1 MDGKVLLFLSP
12 PEGDTGADTDSHT
25 GQTDREEYPPR
36 AARRS
41 RFGWLGSGFRGGFGR
56 GGGRGGGCLSLR
68 NGDRFRLGAAADR
81 ADALLLAFLAFRRL
95 LRDGPV
101 SKGMRAGFREELA
114 AAGIFLRVLRL
125 GDGPFRHAAVY
136 MVRAVDIAVSLAA
149 DLALCPPEAGR
160 RAAGMFPRGGDR
172 RAGTQQTIAAFAV
185 RIAGVARRRA
195 SRILL
200 AAHFRAAHMVGGV
213 LFAVGLMAYLAHGRV
228 FARRRAAGV
237 PCGGDHRAGAQQ
249 GVAILAVCIAGVA
262 VLRAGGFRRAADLLV
277 AGVVVRVYSVPR
289 VVKSPRSPVETDGA
303 VLVVHSLRDAGGL
316 GFKVRFLRGLDVVMC
331 VLFIFS
337 VLAIQ
342 AGVPV
347 GTLVIPI
354 LPGTTI
360 IMAGMVVVSATDVA
374 LARHAAVRGAAVA
387 VSRFNCA
394 AAIAPAGA
402 GVGVVAVGRPIAP
415 DVAENAV
422 FSAAQRAGF
431 ARGAGGR
438 FGAASMFKYTTIISR
453 TARALLFIPASYTF
467 NSCPMEHWVRR
478 TADRGGNEPYDLEIF
493 KRSASVAPGINHRR

>member
-1 MDGKVLLFLSP
+1 MDGTKVQKATKADDSNEPSAFRMDGKVLLFLSP

-41 RFGWLGSGFRGGFGR
+41 RFGRLGSGFRGGFGR
-56 GGGRGGGCLSLR
+56 GGEGRGGVCLSLR

-172 RAGTQQTIAAFAV
+172 RAGTQQSIAAFAV

-195 SRILL
+195 SRVLL
-200 AAHFRAAHMVGGV
+200 AAHLRAACMVGRI
-213 LFAVGLMAYLAHGRV
+213 LFAVGLMAHFALGEV
-228 FARRRAAGV
+228 FACRRAANM
-237 PCGGDHRAGAQQ
+237 PRGGDRRAGAQQ
-249 GVAILAVCIAGVA
+249 GIAVLAVGIAGIA
-262 VLRAGGFRRAADLLV
+262 RCRAGGFRRAADLLV
-277 AGVVVRVYSVPR
+277 AGVVVGVNIAPLVFIRL
-289 VVKSPRSPVETDGA
+289 RS
-303 VLVVHSLRDAGGL
+303 LVVAGAAVHVVHRPGDAGGRRL
-316 GFKVRFLRGLDVVMC
+316 KVHIALREPMRALRGFPFGAVEAANPVA
-331 VLFIFS
+331 F
-337 VLAIQ
+337 
-342 AGVPV
+342 GVSSYVRVRAPV
-347 GTLVIPI
+347 PARRKSMI
-354 LPGTTI
+354 
-360 IMAGMVVVSATDVA
+360 GMEVRSAANGASAVC
-374 LARHAAVRGAAVA
+374 AAVRSAAVA
-387 VSRFNCA
+387 VSLFSRV

-402 GVGVVAVGRPIAP
+402 GVGVVAVGLPLAP

-422 FSAAQRAGF
+422 LSAAQLAGF
-431 ARGAGGR
+431 ACGAGGR
-438 FGAASMFKYTTIISR
+438 FGAASVFKHMPCVTIQ
-453 TARALLFIPASYTF
+453 
-467 NSCPMEHWVRR
+467 
-478 TADRGGNEPYDLEIF
+478 
-493 KRSASVAPGINHRR
+493 